1 MKLLE
6 MKNASF
12 SYDSKKM
19 ILKGI
24 DMEFKSGIVYGIY
37 GKSGAGK
44 TTLLSLLAGLEVVTD
59 GEILFKEQDLKKMS
73 RDDYRAND
81 VGIIF
86 QSYNLLPYL
95 TAVENIVLSMNISK
109 LKAKNQKNKAYEF
122 LRKVGIEKEKADRR
136 ILHLSGGEQ
145 QRVAIARSL
154 AYESDVILADE
165 PTGNLDIE
173 NEQGIMN
180 ILKSLAREDNKCVII
195 ISHSPN
201 VKKQVDEVYIL
212 EDGKL
217 NKEEQEH
224 QQKDKNKKEGKKVK

>member
-6 MKNASF
+6 MKNVSF

-24 DMEFKSGIVYGIY
+24 DMEFKPGIVYGIY

-44 TTLLSLLAGLEVVTD
+44 TTLLSLLAGLEVATD

-109 LKAKNQKNKAYEF
+109 LKAKNQKNKAYQF

-154 AYESDVILADE
+154 AYESDIILADE

-180 ILKSLAREDNKCVII
+180 LLKSLAHEDNKCVII

-224 QQKDKNKKEGKKVK
+224 QQKGKNKKEDKKEK